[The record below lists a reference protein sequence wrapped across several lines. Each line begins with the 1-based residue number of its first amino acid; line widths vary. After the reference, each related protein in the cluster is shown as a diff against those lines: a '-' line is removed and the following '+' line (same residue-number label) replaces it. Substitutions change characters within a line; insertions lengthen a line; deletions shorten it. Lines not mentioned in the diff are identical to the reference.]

1 MNRYDA
7 RTLTI
12 ADFEFHTMRPDVRI
26 AVAEM
31 VDTEENHSTR
41 WLSILKVGGGVVI
54 AEEAR
59 LPCQGLVDF
68 ASKDDVEGQT

>member
-1 MNRYDA
+1 MNHYGSK
-7 RTLTI
+7 TLTI

-31 VDTEENHSTR
+31 VDTEGNHSTR

-59 LPCQGLVDF
+59 FPCQDLVDF
-68 ASKDDVEGQT
+68 ASEDDVEGQA

>member
-1 MNRYDA
+1 MNRYDSK
-7 RTLTI
+7 TMTI
-12 ADFEFHTMRPDVRI
+12 ADFEFHTARPDVRI

-31 VDTEENHSTR
+31 VDAEGNHSTR

-59 LPCQGLVDF
+59 LPCQALVDF
-68 ASKDDVEGQT
+68 ADGAKA